1 MLTRWKRIL
10 LGVGIGMGLLVGSVL
25 VLTQTLGEH
34 QPLYQGQT
42 YYYWLEQVRSS
53 DSATSNHAVVVFQ
66 TVVIPQLTDQML
78 HDTDDS
84 NLRLSLIDVL
94 NGLPG
99 ITIYYAPAGSRRAGA
114 VGELGQL
121 GPLAKQA
128 LPQLVQALK
137 GKDEAVRGPAARALG
152 QIRSDPEK
160 VIPVLMSCLDDP
172 QDGVPEGAVA
182 GLGCFGELARD
193 ALPKLRELAKVPDKD
208 LQAEVSMALKKIAPD
223 ANGTNSTAVLNSGH
237 AR

>member
-1 MLTRWKRIL
+1 M
-10 LGVGIGMGLLVGSVL
+10 LGVGIGMGLLVACVL

-42 YYYWLEQVRSS
+42 YYYWVAQVRSP

-66 TVVIPQLTDQML
+66 TDVIPQLTDQMF
-78 HDTDDS
+78 HDTNDS

-137 GKDEAVRGPAARALG
+137 SKDEAVRGPAARALG

-160 VIPVLMSCLDDP
+160 IIP
-172 QDGVPEGAVA
+172 VPEGAVA
-182 GLGCFGELARD
+182 GLGCFGELAHD

-208 LQAEVSMALKKIAPD
+208 LQAEVSMALNKIAPD
-223 ANGTNSTAVLNSGH
+223 AKGTNSTAVLNSEHG
-237 AR
+237 R

>member
-1 MLTRWKRIL
+1 MLSRWKRIL
-10 LGVGIGMGLLVGSVL
+10 LGVGIGMGLLVACVL

-42 YYYWLEQVRSS
+42 YYYWLAQVRSP

-66 TVVIPQLTDQML
+66 TDVIPQLTDQMF
-78 HDTDDS
+78 HDTNDS
-84 NLRLSLIDVL
+84 NLRLSLIDLL

-114 VGELGQL
+114 VGQL

-137 GKDEAVRGPAARALG
+137 SKDEAVRGPAARALG
-152 QIRSDPEK
+152 QLRSDPEK
-160 VIPVLMSCLDDP
+160 IIPVLMSCLADP
-172 QDGVPEGAVA
+172 QEGVPEGAVA
-182 GLGCFGELARD
+182 GLGCFGELAHD

-223 ANGTNSTAVLNSGH
+223 AEGTNSTAVVNSEHG
-237 AR
+237 R